1 MFVRF
6 KFMEHTASSPV
17 LLLKEEKEKRRK
29 QKRKKRKRKKILTA
43 SSPIFLLN
51 EGREKRRKEKREKK
65 RKKKKKEK
73 THRVFPRPPLEGGKR
88 RDALVVLVLDLDVEF
103 KIQILI

>member
-6 KFMEHTASSPV
+6 KFLEPNATSPV
-17 LLLKEEKEKRRK
+17 L
-29 QKRKKRKRKKILTA
+29 
-43 SSPIFLLN
+43 LLN
-51 EGREKRRKEKREKK
+51 EGREKR
-65 RKKKKKEK
+65 KKEK